1 MIKDDHHN
9 LSKYAIIS
17 RYKQRLNT
25 LEYKFSKHKIPTLYL
40 ESVTDNIKRQNDQ
53 TQHNRIT
60 LTTIHGTKGLEYEH
74 VIFLDFC
81 YTTTKKKVDI
91 SEERRLYYV
100 AITRAIDNLDIII
113 FGKPSAFLI
122 EIFQKAS
129 DNLTLFNNFDIELVN

>member
-9 LSKYAIIS
+9 LSKYARIS
-17 RYKQRLNT
+17 IYKHQLNT

-81 YTTTKKKVDI
+81 YTTIKKK
-91 SEERRLYYV
+91 
-100 AITRAIDNLDIII
+100 ID
-113 FGKPSAFLI
+113 
-122 EIFQKAS
+122 
-129 DNLTLFNNFDIELVN
+129 